1 MDANLLLHEPMIPR
15 FNGLPTHSYIAFKT
29 VKLAAPELVW
39 LNPVLNNVAGMSE
52 SALLEAFAYVTPDY
66 MPPSGLDAR
75 TAQYFLADRYGSRY
89 EACNGGSARCGI
101 RQGWQVKGIGRN
113 PLVAVNIDSDHTH
126 GKLCLIKAIAEA
138 VWGEICH
145 RELPYGAIRTL
156 AIIKTGAWMVADYG
170 LPGSQ
175 RQPCAL
181 VVREIAIRP
190 AHFERATFFWPE
202 PGFLAL
208 RDDDARRVQQ
218 AVEALTSFLPAG
230 DKGLFAGLACFVERM
245 ACQIAVSRIKGIP
258 HGSLTSSNIAIDG
271 RFLDFGTMS
280 AVPDFANYVLAAGQG
295 GVWDDHRQIAEWLR
309 HIALFINKYHPEGLD
324 RQQLNT
330 LTALFYAR
338 LESEENRACALQVGL
353 QGSEA
358 FLIAQGSN
366 IKQALRAG
374 KSQPRALHGFD
385 NSHFIGQLEKILQ
398 PLGIAAASSM
408 FPLRSER
415 FSLYTLTRAIA
426 QAVAQQ
432 GAGRDAIDA
441 LIADYTSP
449 EPSDA

>member
-1 MDANLLLHEPMIPR
+1 MNANLLLHEPIMPLL
-15 FNGLPTHSYIAFKT
+15 NGLPKESYIAFKAI
-29 VKLAAPELVW
+29 KLAEPELVW
-39 LNPVLNNVAGMSE
+39 LNPALNNLAGMSE
-52 SALLEAFAYVTPDY
+52 SALLDMFAYVTPDY
-66 MPPSGLDAR
+66 MPASGLDEHEWR
-75 TAQYFLADRYGSRY
+75 YFLADRYGSRY

-101 RQGWQVKGIGRN
+101 RNDWQVKGIGRN
-113 PLVAVNIDSDHTH
+113 PLVAVNIDSGHTH

-156 AIIKTGAWMVADYG
+156 AIIKTGACMVADYG
-170 LPGSQ
+170 LPGSHL
-175 RQPCAL
+175 QPCAL
-181 VVREIAIRP
+181 VVREVAIRP

-202 PGFLAL
+202 PGYLAL
-208 RDDDARRVQQ
+208 RDDDAWRVRQ
-218 AVEALTSFLPAG
+218 AVEKLTHFLPAG

-330 LTALFYAR
+330 LIALFYER
-338 LESEENRACALQVGL
+338 LESEENRAIASQVGF
-353 QGSEA
+353 QGSEI
-358 FLIAQGSN
+358 FLMEQGSR

-374 KSQPRALHGFD
+374 KSQPRALHGFER
-385 NSHFIGQLEKILQ
+385 SHFVGQLAEILQ
-398 PLGIAAASSM
+398 PLEIVAAPSM
-408 FPLRSER
+408 FPLRRER

-426 QAVAQQ
+426 EVVAQQ
-432 GAGRDAIDA
+432 GAGRESISA
-441 LIADYTSP
+441 LIADYTSLRAA
-449 EPSDA
+449 DA